1 MVLRRG
7 GARGRRKGRWLY
19 VSLDAFGNSRYPRTY
34 LSLPSRIYTHTV
46 IYSYENPC
54 VVLRLISSATVGT
67 FTNDPEKPCYS
78 PEMATLLAGE
88 SGPDARAEK
97 RQRHW
102 HETPLQTLKPARRFS
117 SRDETCGP
125 QYASDQCCNAVGGE
139 DDEVGCTQPP
149 PASFFPFFF
158 PCKNVVGGESFGGDL
173 A

>member
-1 MVLRRG
+1 M
-7 GARGRRKGRWLY
+7 Y
-19 VSLDAFGNSRYPRTY
+19 VSLDGFGNSRHPRTY
-34 LSLPSRIYTHTV
+34 LSLPCIYTHTV

-54 VVLRLISSATVGT
+54 VVLRLST

-102 HETPLQTLKPARRFS
+102 HETPLQTLKPARRLS
-117 SRDETCGP
+117 SRDEKCGP
-125 QYASDQCCNAVGGE
+125 QYASYQCCNAVGGE

-149 PASFFPFFF
+149 SPSFFPFFF
-158 PCKNVVGGESFGGDL
+158 PCKNVVGGESFGGNL
-173 A
+173 ALMFWLLTLFFFRCKVNSGHPGD